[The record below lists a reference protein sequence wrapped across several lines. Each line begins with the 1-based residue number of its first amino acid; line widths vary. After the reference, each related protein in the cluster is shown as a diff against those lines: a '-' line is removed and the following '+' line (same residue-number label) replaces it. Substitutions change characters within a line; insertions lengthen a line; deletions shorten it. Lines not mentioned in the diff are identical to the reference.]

1 MADQRGPQKS
11 RGSIGVRIFSLF
23 EGVTIALDSLR
34 ANRVRAALTIL
45 GVAVGVFV
53 VVVISAAIHGINASV
68 ARDFEKAGPTTFTMT
83 RFPIT
88 FEACDGTDD
97 TCKWRHNPRLTFADA
112 KSIGTL
118 STVRA
123 ACAQMNLNREVR
135 YKDRDLPSTTVIGT
149 MANWTIVDHAGD
161 LYPGRSFTE
170 SEESNG
176 ERVAII
182 NDEMATRL
190 FGDSDPLD
198 KVISISNVPFHV
210 IGVYHYE
217 ASFLSGGNRPR
228 AIVPFETAYRSLNA
242 SFNNVAIA
250 VVPRD
255 DVTRDQSQDEVI
267 ALMRARRALR
277 PAQENNFAIITSDKL
292 FETYNKIFGMF
303 FLVMIVLS
311 AIGLLVGGVGVIA
324 IMMISV
330 TERTREIGVR
340 KALGATRGT
349 ILWQFLVE
357 AVTLTAIGAVIGLIG
372 GGIVSVIIRNA
383 TPIKASIPPLA
394 IVAALGASAITGVI
408 FGMLP
413 AMRASKLDPVDALRY
428 E

>member
-1 MADQRGPQKS
+1 MSG
-11 RGSIGVRIFSLF
+11 IGVRIFSLL

-34 ANRVRAALTIL
+34 ANKVRAALTIL

-53 VVVISAAIHGINASV
+53 VVVISAAIHGINTSV
-68 ARDFEKAGPTTFTMT
+68 ARDFEKAGPTTFSLS
-83 RFPIT
+83 RYPIT

-97 TCKWRHNPRLTFADA
+97 TCKWRHNPRLTLADA
-112 KSIGTL
+112 KALGTL
-118 STVRA
+118 PTVRA
-123 ACAQMNLNREVR
+123 ASATMGLGREVR
-135 YKDRDLPSTTVIGT
+135 YKDKDLSSTQVIGST
-149 MANWTIVDHAGD
+149 SNWTIIDHAGD

-170 SEESNG
+170 TEETNG
-176 ERVAII
+176 EHVVIV

-190 FGDSDPLD
+190 FGESDPLD
-198 KVISISNVPFHV
+198 KVISISGVPFTV

-242 SFNNVAIA
+242 TYSDIRISIL
-250 VVPRD
+250 PRADATPDETQD
-255 DVTRDQSQDEVI
+255 DVT
-267 ALMRARRALR
+267 AMMRARRALH
-277 PAQENNFAIITSDKL
+277 PGADNNFAIITQDQL
-292 FETYNKIFGMF
+292 LTTYNKIFGMF

-357 AVTLTAIGAVIGLIG
+357 AVTLTGIGAIVGLIFG
-372 GGIVSVIIRNA
+372 AAVSLLVRRIS
-383 TPIKASIPPLA
+383 PIQASIPPLA

-413 AMRASKLDPVDALRY
+413 AMRASRLDPVDALRY

>member
-1 MADQRGPQKS
+1 MAGT
-11 RGSIGVRIFSLF
+11 GVRLLTMF
-23 EGVTIALDSLR
+23 EGVAIALESLR
-34 ANRVRAALTIL
+34 SNKVRAALTIL

-68 ARDFEKAGPTTFTMT
+68 ARDFEKAGPKTFFLS

-97 TCKWRHNPRLTFADA
+97 TCKWRHNPRLSYADA
-112 KSIGTL
+112 KAIGALPSI
-118 STVRA
+118 RA
-123 ACAQMNLNREVR
+123 AAAQLGMNKEVR
-135 YKDRDLPSTTVIGT
+135 YKDRVLSSTTVIGET
-149 MANWTIVDHAGD
+149 ANWTVVDNAGD

-170 SEESNG
+170 SEENNG
-176 ERVAII
+176 EKVVIV
-182 NDEMATRL
+182 NDEMAKRL

-198 KVISISNVPFHV
+198 KVVTISGVPFTV
-210 IGVYHYE
+210 IGIYHYE
-217 ASFLSGGNRPR
+217 ASFLAGGNRPR
-228 AIVPFETAYRSLNA
+228 AIVPFETAYRSLQGGMGGMGI
-242 SFNNVAIA
+242 AI
-250 VVPRD
+250 VPREE
-255 DVTRDQSQDEVI
+255 VTRDDAQDDVI
-267 ALMRARRALR
+267 ATMRARRGLR
-277 PAQENNFAIITSDKL
+277 PGADNNFAIITQDKL

-340 KALGATRGT
+340 KALGATRKT

-357 AVTLTAIGAVIGLIG
+357 AVTLTAIGAVIGLLFG
-372 GGIVSVIIRNA
+372 GTVAVIIRNA

-394 IVAALGASAITGVI
+394 IVAALGASAVTGVL

-413 AMRASKLDPVDALRY
+413 AMRASRLDPVDALRY

>member
-1 MADQRGPQKS
+1 MAGL
-11 RGSIGVRIFSLF
+11 GVRLFSLF

-34 ANRVRAALTIL
+34 SNRVRAALTIL

-68 ARDFEKAGPTTFTMT
+68 ARDFEKAGPTTFSLS

-88 FEACDGTDD
+88 FESCDGTED
-97 TCKWRHNPRLTFADA
+97 TCLWRHNPRLTLADA
-112 KSIGTL
+112 KALNGL
-118 STVRA
+118 STVEA
-123 ACAQMNLNREVR
+123 ASAQMGLGREVR
-135 YKDRDLPSTTVIGT
+135 YKDKDLSSTQVIGYT
-149 MANWTIVDHAGD
+149 SNWTIVDHAGD

-170 SEESNG
+170 SEETNG
-176 ERVAII
+176 ARIVII

-198 KVISISNVPFHV
+198 KVISISNVPFTV

-217 ASFLSGGNRPR
+217 ASFLTGGNRPR
-228 AIVPFETAYRSLNA
+228 AIIPFETAYRSLKA
-242 SFNNVAIA
+242 TNNDVRIS
-250 VVPRD
+250 VVPRAD
-255 DVTRDQSQDEVI
+255 ATREEAQDETI
-267 ALMRARRALR
+267 AMMRARHALR
-277 PAQENNFAIITSDKL
+277 PAQDNNFAIITQDQL

-311 AIGLLVGGVGVIA
+311 AIGLLVGGVGVVA

-357 AVTLTAIGAVIGLIG
+357 AVTLTGIGAVFGLIG
-372 GGIVSVIIRNA
+372 GAIVAAIIKSA
-383 TPIKASIPPLA
+383 TPIQATIPPLA
-394 IVAALGASAITGVI
+394 IVAALGASAITGVV

-413 AMRASKLDPVDALRY
+413 AMRASRLDPVDALRY

>member
-1 MADQRGPQKS
+1 MSGVV
-11 RGSIGVRIFSLF
+11 VRIFSLL

-34 ANRVRAALTIL
+34 ANKVRAALTIL

-68 ARDFEKAGPTTFTMT
+68 ARDFEKAGPTTFSLS
-83 RFPIT
+83 RYPIT

-97 TCKWRHNPRLTFADA
+97 TCKWRHNPRLTLADA
-112 KSIGTL
+112 KALGTL
-118 STVRA
+118 PTVRTA
-123 ACAQMNLNREVR
+123 SAPMGLGREVR
-135 YKDRDLPSTTVIGT
+135 YKDKDLASTQVIGST
-149 MANWTIVDHAGD
+149 ANWTIIDHAGD

-170 SEESNG
+170 AEEANG
-176 ERVAII
+176 EHVVIV
-182 NDEMATRL
+182 NEEMATLL

-198 KVISISNVPFHV
+198 KVISISNVPFTV

-217 ASFLSGGNRPR
+217 ASFLTGGNRPR
-228 AIVPFETAYRSLNA
+228 AIIPFETAYRSLNA
-242 SFNNVAIA
+242 TYSDVR
-250 VVPRD
+250 VSVMPRE
-255 DVTRDQSQDEVI
+255 DVTRDEAQDDVI
-267 ALMRARRALR
+267 AMMRARRALH
-277 PAQENNFAIITSDKL
+277 PGADNNFAIITSDKL

-357 AVTLTAIGAVIGLIG
+357 AVTLTAIGAIVGLIFG
-372 GGIVSVIIRNA
+372 AVVSLLVRKMS
-383 TPIKASIPPLA
+383 PIQASVPPLA

-413 AMRASKLDPVDALRY
+413 AMRASRLDPVDALRY

>member
-1 MADQRGPQKS
+1 MSGF
-11 RGSIGVRIFSLF
+11 GVRVLTML
-23 EGVTIALDSLR
+23 EGVAIAFESLR
-34 ANRVRAALTIL
+34 SNKVRAALTIL

-53 VVVISAAIHGINASV
+53 VVVISAAIHGINSSV
-68 ARDFEKAGPTTFTMT
+68 ARDFEKAGPKTFFLN

-88 FEACDGTDD
+88 FEACDGTDE
-97 TCKWRHNPRLTFADA
+97 TCKWRHNPRLTYADA
-112 KSIGTL
+112 KAIGALPSI
-118 STVRA
+118 RA
-123 ACAQMNLNREVR
+123 ATARLGMNKEVR
-135 YKDRDLPSTTVIGT
+135 YKDRALSSTQVIGQS
-149 MANWTIVDHAGD
+149 ANWTIVDNAGD

-170 SEESNG
+170 SEEANG
-176 ERVAII
+176 EKVVIV

-198 KVISISNVPFHV
+198 KVVTIGGVPFTV

-228 AIVPFETAYRSLNA
+228 AIVPFETAYRSLDA
-242 SFNNVAIA
+242 WLGGVGIA
-250 VVPRD
+250 VVPRE
-255 DVTRDQSQDEVI
+255 DVTRDEAQDDVI
-267 ALMRARRALR
+267 ATMRARRGLR
-277 PAQENNFAIITSDKL
+277 PGADNNFAIITQDKL

-340 KALGATRGT
+340 KALGATRKT

-357 AVTLTAIGAVIGLIG
+357 AVTLTAIGAVIGLILG
-372 GGIVSVIIRNA
+372 SAVSVIIRNA
-383 TPIKASIPPLA
+383 TPIKASVPPLA
-394 IVAALGASAITGVI
+394 IVAALGASAVTGVL

-413 AMRASKLDPVDALRY
+413 AMRASRLDPVDALRY

>member
-1 MADQRGPQKS
+1 MPNQRGS
-11 RGSIGVRIFSLF
+11 LAVRFLSLF
-23 EGVTIALDSLR
+23 EGVSIALDSLR
-34 ANRVRAALTIL
+34 QNRVRAALTIL

-53 VVVISAAIHGINASV
+53 VVVISAAIHGINSSV
-68 ARDFEKAGPTTFTMT
+68 AKDFEKAGPTTFTLN

-112 KSIGTL
+112 KALNTL
-118 STVRA
+118 SSVRVA
-123 ACAQMNLNREVR
+123 GAQMGLQREVR
-135 YKDRDLPSTTVIGT
+135 YKDRDLPSTQVIGA

-170 SEESNG
+170 AEETNG

-190 FGDSDPLD
+190 FAESDPLD
-198 KVISISNVPFHV
+198 KMISIGGVPFKV

-217 ASFLSGGNRPR
+217 ASFLTGGNRPR
-228 AIVPFETAYRSLNA
+228 AIVPFETAYRSLHA
-242 SFNNVAIA
+242 SFSNVAIP
-250 VVPRD
+250 VVPRETS
-255 DVTRDQSQDEVI
+255 TRDEVQDEVI
-267 ALMRARRALR
+267 AMMRARHALR
-277 PAQENNFAIITSDKL
+277 PAQDNDFAIITQDKL

-357 AVTLTAIGAVIGLIG
+357 AVTLTAIGAVCGLVG
-372 GGIVSVIIRNA
+372 GGAVSVLIRNA
-383 TPIKASIPPLA
+383 TPIKASIPPMA
-394 IVAALGASAITGVI
+394 IAAALGASAITGVI